1 MKKRNWIIGVPI
13 IILALLCIVLWR
25 QKEVEREKMESLC
38 ECSAAMAL
46 EKFTS
51 YSETGKESDYIGGVA
66 EFRSFMTAYLFL
78 NDNVGNAEYTWCNT
92 VYGDMVLSPEKV
104 QNDVQGLIN
113 ALGYLSK
120 GYDDPNGYLLIHAYS
135 NELRHGNDG

>member
-1 MKKRNWIIGVPI
+1 MNKRNFAIGTLIIVLI
-13 IILALLCIVLWR
+13 FLCVVLWR
-25 QKEVEREKMESLC
+25 QKGAEREKMVSLC
-38 ECSAAMAL
+38 EASATMAL
-46 EKFTS
+46 EDFTNYMATGEKS
-51 YSETGKESDYIGGVA
+51 YFVSGIA

-104 QNDVQGLIN
+104 QNDVLGLIN

-120 GYDDPNGYLLIHAYS
+120 GYDDPNGFLLIHAYS